1 MLRIELLKLDQGGS
15 KMKNIIKTDKAP
27 QAIGPYSQGV
37 KANGFLFISGQIP
50 ADPATGEIVGS
61 DTETQTVRVLE
72 NLQAI
77 LACEGL
83 NFSNVVKTTVFLK
96 DMNDFSVMNT
106 VYAKYFAKDA
116 PARACVQVAKL
127 PKDVN
132 VEIELIAVYQ

>member
-1 MLRIELLKLDQGGS
+1 
-15 KMKNIIKTDKAP
+15 MKEIIKTDKAP

-50 ADPATGEIVGS
+50 VDPATGEIVGS

-83 NFSNVVKTTVFLK
+83 DFTNVVKATVFLK
-96 DMNDFSVMNT
+96 DMNDFSIMNT

-132 VEIELIAVYQ
+132 VEIELIAAYQ